1 MTTRLGD
8 LQMILKRIGLALAV
22 VGIGVFGVDAAAS
35 AQYPP
40 AAAIAVVSNQT
51 PPPNASFTVT
61 VRNCEAGESVRFSLP
76 TVAPVTVT
84 CVPPVQSLTSAAAL
98 TEGATATATLVAPAQ
113 AGPYNGTAELLT
125 SEITL
130 PFSITVTAV
139 TAPGGGL
146 PATGSDGTQSF
157 VWYGLGLF
165 AVGAGLVAVAQV
177 RRRQTRLA

>member
-1 MTTRLGD
+1 
-8 LQMILKRIGLALAV
+8 MILKRIGLALAI

-40 AAAIAVVSNQT
+40 AAAIVTVANQT
-51 PPPNASFTVT
+51 PAAGTTFSVT
-61 VRNCEAGESVRFSLP
+61 VRNCQAGEPVRFTIP
-76 TVAPVTVT
+76 TRVPVTVI
-84 CVPPVQSLTSAAAL
+84 CQAPAAGLTSSAAL
-98 TEGATATATLVAPAQ
+98 TEGATATATKVAPDA

-125 SEITL
+125 SQITL

-165 AVGAGLVAVAQV
+165 ALGAGLVSVAQV